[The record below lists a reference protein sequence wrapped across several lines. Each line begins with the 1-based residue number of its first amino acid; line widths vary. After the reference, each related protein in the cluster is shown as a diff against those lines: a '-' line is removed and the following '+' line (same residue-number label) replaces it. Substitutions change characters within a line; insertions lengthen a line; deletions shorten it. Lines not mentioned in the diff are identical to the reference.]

1 MLLAAS
7 PDRNTCFRRSSCSQ
21 TSHDARR
28 AFISSCEKTNI
39 SDVITFREIE
49 VCARHPPV
57 FKCRGAE
64 WTLTRAAVK
73 RHLVPRENVTAPLV
87 RVPVTVPA
95 ASGFLGSGPGGPAF
109 GQPASA
115 KCPHPR
121 ALGARGDWSG
131 GCPGTGFVTHRKAEQ
146 VSQPSGQR
154 PGTREKGQGLTS
166 QGPPLCRAPLWAS
179 PVINLSPGLPERR
192 RLSRTK
198 FQGSAPQAEAF
209 CRFSRFSHPSPVNFL
224 KKTYIAFSCC
234 NLANAGNIPG
244 TAVAQIGAQPMPGPS
259 CGISEAGDLDQV
271 SV

>member
-1 MLLAAS
+1 MPRDRLCHPQESRASVTAQWTAAGNQGERAGAHIPGAS
-7 PDRNTCFRRSSCSQ
+7 P
-21 TSHDARR
+21 
-28 AFISSCEKTNI
+28 
-39 SDVITFREIE
+39 
-49 VCARHPPV
+49 
-57 FKCRGAE
+57 
-64 WTLTRAAVK
+64 
-73 RHLVPRENVTAPLV
+73 VP
-87 RVPVTVPA
+87 
-95 ASGFLGSGPGGPAF
+95 
-109 GQPASA
+109 
-115 KCPHPR
+115 
-121 ALGARGDWSG
+121 
-131 GCPGTGFVTHRKAEQ
+131 
-146 VSQPSGQR
+146 
-154 PGTREKGQGLTS
+154 
-166 QGPPLCRAPLWAS
+166 APLWAS